1 MGCADGTGSVMVQ
14 LRVLGS
20 IEICT
25 TADGREADRLLDHAP
40 RARRLLAALVIR
52 ANQVASTDSLVDAVW
67 GHELPRSP
75 QGAMQNLVLRLRTA
89 LRQCPHGVDVV
100 TRPRGYCLTLS
111 RDQLDAWLFEDLI
124 GEARTLVHCAHQD
137 AADRLDQALAW
148 WGGPAYDEFSDED
161 FVRAEATRLTELKI
175 AAEDLRSQVD
185 LMLLRPEEAARRLE
199 ALVAAHPMRE
209 TPYAH
214 LMMAHYRAG
223 RTAAALEV
231 YRSYR
236 SRLRD
241 ELGADPSARLKQLQ
255 TAVLRAD
262 ESQLEALISPPG
274 S

>member
-1 MGCADGTGSVMVQ
+1 MGTVLVQ

-20 IEICT
+20 IEIC
-25 TADGREADRLLDHAP
+25 AAVDGRDADRLLDHAP
-40 RARRLLAALVIR
+40 RARRLLAALLVR
-52 ANQVASTDSLVDAVW
+52 ANSVASTDSLVDAVW

-75 QGAMQNLVLRLRTA
+75 HGAMQNLVSRLRSA
-89 LRQCPHGVDVV
+89 LHQRSNAVDLV

-111 RDQLDAWLFEDLI
+111 RDQLDAWRFEDLI
-124 GEARTLVHCAHQD
+124 AEARALVHCAPQS
-137 AADRLDQALAW
+137 AADRLDQALGW

-161 FVRAEATRLTELKI
+161 FVRAEAARLTELKI

-185 LMLLRPEEAARRLE
+185 LILLRPEDAARRLE

-214 LMMAHYRAG
+214 LMVAHYRAG
-223 RTAAALEV
+223 RTAAAVEV

-241 ELGADPSARLKQLQ
+241 ELGADPSARLKRLQ

-262 ESQLEALISPPG
+262 ESQLDAVISPAG